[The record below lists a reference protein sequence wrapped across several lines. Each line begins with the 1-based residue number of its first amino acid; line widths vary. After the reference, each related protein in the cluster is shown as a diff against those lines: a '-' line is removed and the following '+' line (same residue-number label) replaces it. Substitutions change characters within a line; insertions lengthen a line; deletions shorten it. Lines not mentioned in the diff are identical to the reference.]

1 MKGPFYTDAGA
12 ARFLTIVIGLCLVF
26 LCFLIVRAL

>member
-1 MKGPFYTDAGA
+1 MTGPFCTDAGA
-12 ARFLTIVIGLCLVF
+12 ARFLTIVVGLCLVI